1 VQQPGA
7 LARPPPGPTVPAQLF
22 ETDLKAETTLVVRDS
37 ATWVDLW
44 RRLDTGPAPEVDFS
58 KEMLLV
64 ASPGMGMWGRDV
76 AIRVSADRAD
86 SLVAIVHKRINVPNI
101 CALDG
106 VRSPAD
112 VVRVPRDKRPVAFHW
127 EVEELRCGPG

>member
-1 VQQPGA
+1 MQRPVV
-7 LARPPPGPTVPAQLF
+7 ARPLSGPTVRAQLF
-22 ETDLKAETTLVVRDS
+22 ETDLKAETTLVVRDW
-37 ATWVDLW
+37 ATWVDVW
-44 RRLDTGPAPEVDFS
+44 RRLDTGPAPAVDFS

-76 AIRVSADRAD
+76 AIRVSADRSD

-112 VVRVPRDKRPVAFHW
+112 VVRIPRDRRPVAFRW
-127 EVEELRCGPG
+127 EVEELPCGPG